1 MPPTGHP
8 GGVDQGRGPLRGRR
22 PRPAFRTTR
31 HVEYRRLRAESG
43 IPEDDTGAAA
53 VMLADVLDGVPSPTV
68 RGPGGTSSP

>member
-1 MPPTGHP
+1 
-8 GGVDQGRGPLRGRR
+8 
-22 PRPAFRTTR
+22 
-31 HVEYRRLRAESG
+31 VEYRRLRAESG